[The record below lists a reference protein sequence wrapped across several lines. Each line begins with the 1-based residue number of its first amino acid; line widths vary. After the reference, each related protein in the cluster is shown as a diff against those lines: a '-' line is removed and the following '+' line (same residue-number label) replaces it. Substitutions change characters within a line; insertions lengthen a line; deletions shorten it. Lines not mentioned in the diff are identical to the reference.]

1 MSKASTVKDKILYWG
16 GVTLI
21 TTVVVGSG
29 YYIYKSLFGSPDDDE
44 DKKDQD
50 SINNS
55 FDLLNSPQINNNNI
69 SNQKPTGLIMN
80 QEKDEKDVENIL
92 SDQIIQKSDDNNNI
106 NNINNLNKLDDNNQK
121 EKSVNIFSNKILF
134 LKSFGININEAEL
147 FDNSTNV
154 LTEEGTVRLIININY
169 LAEKFYQ
176 LDNPNLDIKRRG
188 KINSNYEEYL
198 TLCNETLLCK
208 QNAYQIAAQKI
219 LESLKKSVKFEEF
232 EKFLKNIEPKRL
244 EELSIKLMM
253 EYNNTLFKYNMDLL
267 DSNNTKAAYIFYLKT
282 YIDNANKIYNQKSEI
297 INTDNN
303 DDESNNIFI
312 FQFMSLKMQMDDQL
326 YEKYHIVDEHLKLLV
341 NKYNLVIDNEI
352 AQLQNEF
359 DEINNKF
366 GDFQN
371 SQKINN

>member
-1 MSKASTVKDKILYWG
+1 MSKSSSSIKDKIIYWG

-21 TTVVVGSG
+21 STVVIGGG
-29 YYIYKSLFGSPDDDE
+29 YYIYKSLFGSQEDDE

-69 SNQKPTGLIMN
+69 PKKNPTGLIIN
-80 QEKDEKDVENIL
+80 QEKDDDNIL
-92 SDQIIQKSDDNNNI
+92 SDNSNNI
-106 NNINNLNKLDDNNQK
+106 NKLIDNNKK
-121 EKSVNIFSNKILF
+121 EKKVNIFSNKLLF
-134 LKSFGININEAEL
+134 LRSFGININEAQL

-176 LDNPNLDIKRRG
+176 LDNPNLDAKRRE

-267 DSNNTKAAYIFYLKT
+267 DINNTKAAYIFYLKA
-282 YIDNANKIYNQKSEI
+282 YIDNANKIYNQKPEV
-297 INTDNN
+297 INTNSNN
-303 DDESNNIFI
+303 DDESSNIFI

-341 NKYNLVIDNEI
+341 HKYNLVIDNEI

-366 GDFQN
+366 GDLQN
-371 SQKINN
+371 GKKIDN

>member
-106 NNINNLNKLDDNNQK
+106 NNLNKLNDNNQK

-134 LKSFGININEAEL
+134 LKSFGININEEEL

-176 LDNPNLDIKRRG
+176 LDNPNLDTKRRG

-297 INTDNN
+297 INTNNN

-371 SQKINN
+371 NQKINN